1 MIIIDNIKKKYGK
14 GESIFYALNGVS
26 LNISEGDFL
35 AVTGESG
42 SGKSTLLSVAGAM
55 NSPCEGSVIID
66 NVNIYSLDQED
77 RSSFRNQNLGFVF
90 QNFFLIPYLT
100 IEENVMVPLAL
111 MPVAKSIKKDMAGDA
126 LERVGIYSKKNNLPD
141 EVSGGEMERGAIAR
155 AIVNNPKLL
164 LADEPTGNL
173 DSKTGKNIMN
183 LFSELNKSG
192 MTIIMVT
199 HNSECASAAG
209 RIINMADGMI
219 LQ

>member
-1 MIIIDNIKKKYGK
+1 MIIIDNIKKNYGK
-14 GESIFYALNGVS
+14 GESIFYALKGVS
-26 LNISEGDFL
+26 LNVPGGEFL

-55 NSPCEGSVIID
+55 NTPCEGSVIID
-66 NVNIYSLDQED
+66 DVDIYSLDQED
-77 RSSFRNQNLGFVF
+77 RSSFRNKNLGFVF

-100 IEENVMVPLAL
+100 IEENVMVPLAT
-111 MPVAKSIKKDMAGDA
+111 MPLANSIKKEMAGDA
-126 LERVGIYSKKNNLPD
+126 LERVGIYSKRNNLPD
-141 EVSGGEMERGAIAR
+141 EASGGEMERGAIAR

-183 LFSELNKSG
+183 LFAELNNTG

-199 HNSECASAAG
+199 HSRECASAAG
-209 RIINMADGMI
+209 RILIMADGMI
-219 LQ
+219 Q

>member
-1 MIIIDNIKKKYGK
+1 MIIIENIKKNYGK
-14 GESIFYALNGVS
+14 GESIFNALKGVS
-26 LNISEGDFL
+26 LNVSKGDFL

-55 NSPCEGSVIID
+55 NTPCEGSVIID
-66 NVNIYSLDQED
+66 DVNIYSLDQED
-77 RSSFRNQNLGFVF
+77 RSFFRNQNLGFVF

-111 MPVAKSIKKDMAGDA
+111 MPLAKSIKKEMAGDA
-126 LERVGIYSKKNNLPD
+126 LERVGLYSKRNNLPD

-155 AIVNNPKLL
+155 AVVNNPKLL

-183 LFSELNKSG
+183 LFTELNSTG

-199 HNSECASAAG
+199 HSSDCASAAG
-209 RIINMADGMI
+209 RVIKMADGVI
-219 LQ
+219 R